1 MTFFL
6 KNIFSRFTSL
16 VTMYHVYTQ
25 VNVAR
30 QTFPGFSSEVRLRV
44 WLLENLG
51 ILSRLTL
58 QTANSAD
65 GAIVS
70 DQAD

>member
-1 MTFFL
+1 
-6 KNIFSRFTSL
+6 
-16 VTMYHVYTQ
+16 MYHVYTQ